1 MAIHRP
7 EKRSDD
13 ASLCLDRNGEE
24 LQTKHVQRVYR
35 SSNHMIKQILETH
48 NAFSLQYF
56 HTHMNKCAPTQI
68 SISISQYTAVVVS
81 TAGNIWRH
89 FESVYISKTLKN
101 TAGARRV
108 IRNQVTKKDCLNS
121 NNSRLCVSLALFS
134 PGTCSLSTHFSSVA
148 HHLPFNEK

>member
-1 MAIHRP
+1 M
-7 EKRSDD
+7 
-13 ASLCLDRNGEE
+13 
-24 LQTKHVQRVYR
+24 
-35 SSNHMIKQILETH
+35 
-48 NAFSLQYF
+48 SLQKHKLNDKTDTENPQCFYPSVLP
-56 HTHMNKCAPTQI
+56 HTHKNTHTSP
-68 SISISQYTAVVVS
+68 ISISQYTAVVVS

-121 NNSRLCVSLALFS
+121 NNSRLCVSLALSS
-134 PGTCSLSTHFSSVA
+134 PGTCSLPTHFSSIA

>member
-1 MAIHRP
+1 MQWWRITL
-7 EKRSDD
+7 SW
-13 ASLCLDRNGEE
+13 S
-24 LQTKHVQRVYR
+24 QYR
-35 SSNHMIKQILETH
+35 RIPNKTCTI
-48 NAFSLQYF
+48 SLQKHKPYDKTDIGKSRSF
-56 HTHMNKCAPTQI
+56 QPSVLPHRYEQTRTHTQI

-121 NNSRLCVSLALFS
+121 NNSRLCVSL
-134 PGTCSLSTHFSSVA
+134 SLSSLLKLALSPLIFHQSHTTCLSTKNKA
-148 HHLPFNEK
+148 P